1 MAHDELIVGG
11 KAAALS
17 RLAARY
23 RVPSGFV
30 ATEQA
35 GGDAIADAYET
46 LGRPRVAVRSSA
58 VGEDGLEHSFA
69 GQLETYLN
77 IAGTEAVVNAVQRCR
92 DSARSARVLEYLR
105 ARGLEGAPVA
115 VLVQELVEADVSAVA
130 FSVNPI
136 TGEPDEVVINASLG
150 LGESIVSGLVTPDEI
165 IVSKSRRA
173 IVSYEVGGKELMV
186 VAAADGTV
194 ELAVPALLR
203 NRPALSD
210 EHAIE
215 IAGLAAELEEF
226 VGHPVDVECSY
237 RGGIL
242 YLLQSRPITTLDH
255 ARIASRLRRTATPRV
270 LAQRRSG

>member
-1 MAHDELIVGG
+1 MIAWLGEESAHDELVVGG
-11 KAAALS
+11 KAASLS

-30 ATEQA
+30 ATSEA
-35 GGDAIADAYET
+35 HPDAIAQAYET

-77 IAGTEAVVNAVQRCR
+77 IAGTEAVVDAVRRCR
-92 DSARSARVLEYLR
+92 ESARSARVVEYLQ
-105 ARGLEGAPVA
+105 ARGLENAPVA

-136 TGEPDEVVINASLG
+136 TGEPDEIVINASLG
-150 LGESIVSGLVTPDEI
+150 LGEAIVAGLVTPDEI
-165 IVSKSRRA
+165 VVSKSRRA
-173 IVSYEVGGKELMV
+173 IISYAVGPKQRMV
-186 VAAADGTV
+186 VSAASGTI

-210 EHAIE
+210 GEALE
-215 IAGLAAELEEF
+215 IADLAADLEESS
-226 VGHPVDVECSY
+226 GHPVDVECAY
-237 RGGIL
+237 HAGVL
-242 YLLQSRPITTLDH
+242 HLLQSRPITTLH
-255 ARIASRLRRTATPRV
+255 P
-270 LAQRRSG
+270 

>member
-1 MAHDELIVGG
+1 MIAWLGEENAHDELIVGG
-11 KAAALS
+11 KAASLS

-30 ATEQA
+30 VTSEARP
-35 GGDAIADAYET
+35 DAIAEAYET

-58 VGEDGLEHSFA
+58 VGEDGAEHSFA

-77 IAGTEAVVNAVQRCR
+77 IAGTDAVVDAVQRCR
-92 DSARSARVLEYLR
+92 ESARSARVLEYLH
-105 ARGLEGAPVA
+105 ARGLEEAPVA

-136 TGEPDEVVINASLG
+136 TREPDEIVINASLG

-165 IVSKSRRA
+165 VVSKSRRE
-173 IVSYEVGGKELMV
+173 IVSYEVGPKERMV
-186 VAAADGTV
+186 VSGTDGTV

-210 EHAIE
+210 EQALE
-215 IAGLAAELEEF
+215 IAGLAAELEESA
-226 VGHPVDVECSY
+226 GHPVDLECAY
-237 RGGIL
+237 RAGVL
-242 YLLQSRPITTLDH
+242 HLLQSRPITTL
-255 ARIASRLRRTATPRV
+255 RN
-270 LAQRRSG
+270 